1 MTAYVIR
8 RLGQSVV
15 LLALVTAIA
24 FGMMRLAPGGP
35 EAVYA
40 LSPSMRAEDLAR
52 IRESFGLNQPIPV
65 QYGKWVTGMFS
76 GDWGRS
82 YRDSRPVR
90 DVILDRIPATL
101 ELTMTALAIAVVVG
115 ITIGMLGALRP
126 HSVADYLSTAGAM
139 LALSI
144 PTFWFGL
151 MVIFIFAER
160 LDWIPSGGRET
171 LGAAWSLPDQLRHLV
186 APALVLGLVLVATW
200 SRYTRASMLE
210 TIGQDY
216 VRTARAKGLAEGSV
230 ILGHAFRNSLAPLLT
245 LAGLQIPFLFGG
257 ALVTES
263 VFTWPGMGRLFVDSL
278 GYRDYPVMMGVLVV
292 TAVLVIAANLLA
304 DVMVA
309 FVDPRIRV
317 R

>member
-1 MTAYVIR
+1 MANYLVR
-8 RLGQSVV
+8 RIGQSLVLVV
-15 LLALVTAIA
+15 LVTAIA
-24 FGMMRLAPGGP
+24 FGLMRLAPGGP

-52 IRESFGLNQPIPV
+52 IRASFGLDQPIHV
-65 QYGKWVTGMFS
+65 QYAKWATGMLT

-90 DVILDRIPATL
+90 DVILDRLPATL
-101 ELTMTALAIAVVVG
+101 ELTVSALVFAIVVG
-115 ITIGMLGALRP
+115 VAIGILGAIRP
-126 HSVADYLSTAGAM
+126 HTAFDYLATIGAM

-144 PTFWFGL
+144 PTFWFGM

-171 LGAAWSLPDQLRHLV
+171 LGAPYSLGDRLHHLI

-216 VRTARAKGLAEGSV
+216 VRTARAKGLEERGV
-230 ILGHAFRNSLAPLLT
+230 IWVHAFRNALGPLLT
-245 LAGLQIPFLFGG
+245 LAGLQLPFLFGG

-278 GYRDYPVMMGVLVV
+278 GYRDYPVLMGVLVL
-292 TAVLVIAANLLA
+292 TAVLVVGSNLVA
-304 DVMVA
+304 DLMVA
-309 FVDPRIRV
+309 YVDPRIRM

>member
-1 MTAYVIR
+1 MTSYVVR
-8 RLGQSVV
+8 RVAQSVV
-15 LLALVTAIA
+15 LVVLVTAIA
-24 FGMMRLAPGGP
+24 FGLMRLAPGGP

-52 IRESFGLNQPIPV
+52 IRASFGLDQPIHI
-65 QYGKWVTGMFS
+65 QYVKWASGMLT

-90 DVILDRIPATL
+90 DVIFDRVPATL
-101 ELTMTALAIAVVVG
+101 ELTVTALGFAIVVG
-115 ITIGMLGALRP
+115 IAIGALGALRP
-126 HSVADYLSTAGAM
+126 HSIADYLATVGAM
-139 LALSI
+139 IALSI

-151 MVIFIFAER
+151 MVIFVFAER
-160 LDWIPSGGRET
+160 LDWIPSGGRAT
-171 LGAAWSLPDQLRHLV
+171 LGGDFSLEDQVLHLV

-200 SRYTRASMLE
+200 SRYTRASLLE

-216 VRTARAKGLAEGSV
+216 VRTARAKGLGERSV
-230 ILGHAFRNSLAPLLT
+230 IWTHAFRNALVPLLT
-245 LAGLQIPFLFGG
+245 LAGLQLPFLFGG

-278 GYRDYPVMMGVLVV
+278 GYRDYPVLMGVLVV
-292 TAVLVIAANLLA
+292 TAVLVVASNLLA
-304 DVMVA
+304 DLLVA
-309 FVDPRIRV
+309 FVDPRIRM